1 MYLIQKEIH
10 ILAKEIALKENL
22 PVTSVTE
29 IITSQFDYV
38 RSEISKGNPDDP
50 DSYRSVLLK
59 YLGTFKFNK
68 AKLNRIKEGLKKK
81 GNKNA

>member
-1 MYLIQKEIH
+1 M
-10 ILAKEIALKENL
+10 
-22 PVTSVTE
+22 
-29 IITSQFDYV
+29 

-59 YLGTFKFNK
+59 YLGTFKFNS